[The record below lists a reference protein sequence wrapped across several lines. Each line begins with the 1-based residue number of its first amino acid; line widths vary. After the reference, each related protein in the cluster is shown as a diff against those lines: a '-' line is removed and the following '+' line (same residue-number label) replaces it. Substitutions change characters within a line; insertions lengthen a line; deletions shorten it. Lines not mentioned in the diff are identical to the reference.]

1 MSKKVFFSTSLV
13 LILALL
19 ISGTAFAA
27 SGTTTRQVNR
37 VGKVTAAGN
46 SNLTIQTI
54 GGQLYTIKVGETTQ
68 YQRVSGGNI
77 SFRNIDV
84 GQWITAIGT
93 FDRQRVLNA
102 DTIVLM
108 PARINKGKWIKA
120 RAYGTVLQVLPSSQT
135 FTLVTANGR
144 MRFNIDDSTH
154 FTGNSVRNIGALQAG
169 MNAVVSY
176 TMDRQGN
183 LYASGV
189 AAY

>member
-19 ISGTAFAA
+19 MSGTAFAA

>member
-54 GGQLYTIKVGETTQ
+54 GGQLYTVKVGETTQ